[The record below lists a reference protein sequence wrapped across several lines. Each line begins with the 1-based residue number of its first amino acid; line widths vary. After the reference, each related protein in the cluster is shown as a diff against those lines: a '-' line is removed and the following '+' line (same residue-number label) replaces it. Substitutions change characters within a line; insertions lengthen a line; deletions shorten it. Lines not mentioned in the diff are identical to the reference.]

1 MQLIQ
6 NTKQNL
12 LLLKANIGGTM
23 IDLFDLKKG
32 EAKYYDKP
40 QRFYVIRNNNSAPRI
55 TVKETYAVW
64 RRKTQNKV
72 WFQSRFEKG
81 TRSFDFSYTMDQLA
95 NTIQDALII
104 AKLLKIQK
112 SQENISKFRERAN
125 FLEEKLKDPNNFTA
139 SIDENYLKKW
149 GSNSVR
155 FEKLGT

>member
-1 MQLIQ
+1 
-6 NTKQNL
+6 
-12 LLLKANIGGTM
+12 M

-104 AKLLKIQK
+104 AKQLKIQK